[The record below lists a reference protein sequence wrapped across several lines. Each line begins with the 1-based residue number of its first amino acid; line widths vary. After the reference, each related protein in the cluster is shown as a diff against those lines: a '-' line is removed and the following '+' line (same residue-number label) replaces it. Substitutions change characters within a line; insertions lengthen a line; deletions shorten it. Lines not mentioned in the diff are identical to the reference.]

1 MRGNNFFYMLSR
13 SFKSLWRNGIMS
25 LASITVLMSCL
36 VLIGSFSMLVLN
48 INVNLE
54 EIGSL
59 QEIVVICDQEADDAT
74 VQAIGDKIATL
85 DNVDQSVFVSK
96 EEALESER
104 ERYGDKS
111 YLFDDLKNDNPL
123 PDVYKITYRDNSAVS
138 SLVYSLEEIDG
149 VEKVNNRAD
158 IAKSIENL
166 KNGVSFVFIWFLVIL
181 FVVSIFIIINT
192 IKLAVESRHREI
204 AAMRYVG
211 ATNFFMTTPFILE
224 GAIIGLIAAVLAYLI
239 QYYLYLYIFN
249 SIDGA
254 YNMIRVIPLHDVA
267 PYMALGC
274 LVIGT
279 VSGMLGSRLSLNKYM
294 KV

>member
-1 MRGNNFFYMLSR
+1 MRGNNFFYMLSQ

-138 SLVYSLEEIDG
+138 SLVYALEEIDG